1 MQKKLLTDQNQ
12 TRKEPVVEETLI
24 EQYIHE
30 KTWRVRENSNMAF
43 SLQGMNNYIVESETK
58 KFWLEKVYPDHI
70 KESHE
75 KGYLHIHDMGSLSNY
90 CVGWD
95 LQDFLTVGFTGVVGK
110 VQSKPPKHFRSALG
124 QLVNLMFTLQ
134 GETSGAQAVSSFD
147 TLLAP
152 FIYYDNI
159 DYEQVKQEIQ
169 SFVFNM
175 NIATRVG
182 FQTPFSN
189 VTIDL
194 QPPSH
199 YKNSPVIIGGEYKD
213 KVYGDFQKEI
223 DMFNQAFLEVM
234 EEGDASGRVFTF
246 PIPTYNITKDFD
258 WDNPNINKL
267 WEVTG
272 KYGIPYFAN
281 FVNSDMDPDDVR
293 SMCCRLRLDSKEL
306 RKRGGG
312 LFGSAPLTGSI
323 GVVTM
328 NLPRVA
334 REAKTESDFYFILS
348 EFMEQARESLKI
360 KRKYIEKL
368 TVKNM
373 YPYSRFYLRSVHQR
387 FGEYWKNH
395 FSTIGLVGMNEASLE
410 MMGVDIG
417 EEGGSKFSEEVL
429 EFMRE
434 KMVAWQQEDGDMYNL
449 EATPAE
455 GTSYRLARIDKSYDQ
470 DAIVQGQFEP
480 YYTNSSQLPVD
491 YTDDMF
497 ELLYLQ
503 DELQIKYTGGTVQHL
518 FLGEKVSD
526 PEVVKTLVKRI
537 SNKFRLP
544 YFSITPTFSVCQS
557 CGYIEGEQFECP
569 ECGAETEVYSRVVG
583 YLRPVKQWNDGKQEE
598 FQDRK
603 NLKYE

>member
-1 MQKKLLTDQNQ
+1 MDKVKLQDNFKKQ
-12 TRKEPVVEETLI
+12 ESSSEETLI
-24 EQYIHE
+24 EQYVHE
-30 KTWRVRENSNMAF
+30 KTWKVRENSNMAF

-58 KFWLEKVYPDHI
+58 KFWLDNVYPNHI
-70 KESHE
+70 KEAHIQ
-75 KGYLHIHDMGSLSNY
+75 GYIHIHDMGSLSNY

-95 LQDFLTVGFTGVVGK
+95 LQDFLMVGFTGVAGK
-110 VQSKPPKHFRSALG
+110 VQSSPPKHFRSALG

-152 FIYYDNI
+152 FIYYDNLT
-159 DYEQVKQEIQ
+159 YEQVKQELQ

-199 YKNSPVIIGGEYKD
+199 YKDSSVIIGGKYMD
-213 KVYGDFQKEI
+213 KSYGEFQEQMDI
-223 DMFNQAFLEVM
+223 FNKAFLEVM

-258 WDNPNINKL
+258 WDNPNLNKL

-281 FVNSDMDPDDVR
+281 FVNSDMNPDDVR
-293 SMCCRLRLDSKEL
+293 SMCCRLRLDNKEL

-328 NLPRVA
+328 NLPRMA
-334 REAKTESDFYFILS
+334 REANTEHEFFQIIS

-368 TVKNM
+368 TVKGM
-373 YPYSRFYLRSVHQR
+373 YPYSKFYLRSVYQR

-395 FSTIGLVGMNEASLE
+395 FGTIGLIGMNEASLE
-410 MMGVDIG
+410 MLGVDIG
-417 EEGGSKFSEEVL
+417 DEAGLQFAEEVL
-429 EFMRE
+429 EYMRT
-434 KMVAWQQEDGDMYNL
+434 KLVKWQQEDDEMYNL

-455 GTSYRLARIDKSYDQ
+455 GTSYRLARIDRSIDKG
-470 DAIVQGQFEP
+470 AIVQGQLEP
-480 YYTNSSQLPVD
+480 YYSNSSQLPVD
-491 YTDDMF
+491 YTDDLF
-497 ELLYLQ
+497 QLLYLQ
-503 DELQIKYTGGTVQHL
+503 DGLQTKYTGGTVQHL

-526 PEVVKTLVKRI
+526 IETIKNLVKKI
-537 SNKFRLP
+537 SDKFKLP

-557 CGYIEGEQFECP
+557 CGYIDGEQFECP
-569 ECGAETEVYSRVVG
+569 HCGGATEVYSRVVG

-603 NLKYE
+603 DLRY